1 MTLIGQREC
10 GDGLEC
16 YDLSVVCQGLPPREA
31 TIGARHLSDA
41 KGAVV
46 FVGRGYTTR
55 FSASIRAIDLHA
67 DGYETYQLAY
77 QGELGYF
84 TGSIGAGLKNIAC
97 GTSEL
102 IRWIASDLA
111 DNPNVMGAQGLSAG
125 SMQLGYGL
133 AVYGL
138 GEILDVVVLAA
149 GPIHSDTLN
158 TCFTYTSPAGG

>member
-1 MTLIGQREC
+1 M
-10 GDGLEC
+10 
-16 YDLSVVCQGLPPREA
+16 SVVCQGLPPRGA
-31 TIGARHLSDA
+31 TIGARRLSDA

-55 FSASIRAIDLHA
+55 FSASIRANDLHA

-84 TGSIGAGLKNIAC
+84 TGSIGAGLKNISC

-102 IRWIASDLA
+102 IKWIVSDLA
-111 DNPNVMGAQGLSAG
+111 DNPNNIGALGFSAG

-133 AVYGL
+133 ALYRL
-138 GEILDVVVLAA
+138 GEILDVVVLAS
-149 GPIHSDTLN
+149 GPIQSDLVS
-158 TCFTYTSPAGG
+158 TCFTTHSRHGAWFWTTPTTG